1 MKQTM
6 HSMGSHGATVDEA
19 ETKWESLSAAKIIKA
34 RDELKKAVAS
44 GYVTEAEA
52 KQELEDNYHAMLEAA
67 KQVESELKQHGVV
80 AHDHHM
86 PVPSSNTHGYT
97 APISTIPAVPTN
109 AADAKTQY
117 EQEVQRIVA
126 QEKVFLETVQKQ
138 LTVEQSQDPTS
149 VEHAE
154 QQWGEQVRKHL
165 EAEQKLLQHLVKTHQ
180 MAPAMAEARLEQ
192 DYKAARDAAQ
202 IVDKLLPA
210 HHTPTS
216 VVHADANWPATPAT
230 PATTSTVTS
239 PTTTTTNLRGASA
252 KPTAAEVTNKA
263 ATANVKSTVEPQNIV
278 KQPSA
283 DSDQISSTVS
293 SNLVAQPPA
302 ETPTTRPTDTLHS
315 TGALV
320 GIGVGCVALLG
331 LAVAGVTH
339 ANRRSADNRSSA
351 QPIRVTQG
359 SSTSMSTNSPT
370 RAVTQTTFVQ

>member
-1 MKQTM
+1 
-6 HSMGSHGATVDEA
+6 MG
-19 ETKWESLSAAKIIKA
+19 
-34 RDELKKAVAS
+34 
-44 GYVTEAEA
+44 
-52 KQELEDNYHAMLEAA
+52 
-67 KQVESELKQHGVV
+67 
-80 AHDHHM
+80 DHHM

-97 APISTIPAVPTN
+97 APTSTIPAVPTN

-154 QQWGEQVRKHL
+154 QQWGVQVRKHL

-230 PATTSTVTS
+230 PAA
-239 PTTTTTNLRGASA
+239 P
-252 KPTAAEVTNKA
+252 
-263 ATANVKSTVEPQNIV
+263 ANVKSTVEPQNIV

-283 DSDQISSTVS
+283 DSD
-293 SNLVAQPPA
+293 
-302 ETPTTRPTDTLHS
+302 
-315 TGALV
+315 
-320 GIGVGCVALLG
+320 
-331 LAVAGVTH
+331 
-339 ANRRSADNRSSA
+339 
-351 QPIRVTQG
+351 
-359 SSTSMSTNSPT
+359 
-370 RAVTQTTFVQ
+370 